1 MKTRKLSGIA
11 FPLWALLLLL
21 VPLGAV
27 ENNPQ
32 GVTDNPFFQEYKTPF
47 DTPPFDRIKNEHFLP
62 AMKEGIRLHELE
74 IKAITDN
81 PQAPTFAN
89 TLAALDGSGKFLERV
104 SSVFGALQGANTSP
118 ELQRIAQESSPLL
131 SAHYSNV
138 QLDEKLFARIKSV
151 YDKRR
156 SLKLTPEELF
166 LLENS
171 YQGFVRNG
179 ALLDKEGKER
189 IRRINGELSL
199 LSLQFSNNLL
209 AETNG
214 FTLLVDNKES
224 LAGLPENFLEQASYR
239 AKGMGKENQWAF
251 NVQIPTLI
259 PFLTYAQNRELRE
272 KMHRAYFMRGDNGDS
287 RDNKEIIKKIVVLR
301 RERAK
306 LLGKPTFADLVL
318 ETNMAKTPGNV
329 ESFLKRLW
337 GYSIAQAKEEVK
349 EMQAIV
355 DREKGGFGIASWD
368 WWYYAEKV
376 RKEKYALE
384 EEQLRPYFQLDNVKE
399 GIFTLCDKLYG
410 LKFKKVTGVQVY
422 NPEVQVY
429 EVTEGDGRHV
439 GLLFMDFFPRA
450 SKRSGAWSG
459 ALRRQGYEKGVR
471 VAPLATIVCNF
482 TAPTSNSPALLTTDE
497 TETFFHEF
505 GHALA
510 TLLSDGRYGSR
521 SVPRDGVELPS
532 QIMEHWAF
540 RPELLKLYARHYKS
554 GEVIPEELI
563 QKIRKSSFFNQGF
576 ASTEYLAASI
586 LDMAWH
592 TTELPE
598 SQIDVRGFEQETL
611 SKYGLIPEILPRYRS
626 TYFQHIFAGGYS
638 AGYYVYIWAELLDS
652 DAFEAFQEKG
662 VFDKATATSFRKNI
676 LEKYGTAD
684 LLKQYVKFR
693 GHEPGIEPLLKKR
706 GFIREK

>member
-1 MKTRKLSGIA
+1 M
-11 FPLWALLLLL
+11 
-21 VPLGAV
+21 
-27 ENNPQ
+27 
-32 GVTDNPFFQEYKTPF
+32 
-47 DTPPFDRIKNEHFLP
+47 
-62 AMKEGIRLHELE
+62 
-74 IKAITDN
+74 
-81 PQAPTFAN
+81 
-89 TLAALDGSGKFLERV
+89 
-104 SSVFGALQGANTSP
+104 
-118 ELQRIAQESSPLL
+118 
-131 SAHYSNV
+131 
-138 QLDEKLFARIKSV
+138 
-151 YDKRR
+151 
-156 SLKLTPEELF
+156 
-166 LLENS
+166 
-171 YQGFVRNG
+171 
-179 ALLDKEGKER
+179 
-189 IRRINGELSL
+189 
-199 LSLQFSNNLL
+199 
-209 AETNG
+209 
-214 FTLLVDNKES
+214 
-224 LAGLPENFLEQASYR
+224 
-239 AKGMGKENQWAF
+239 
-251 NVQIPTLI
+251 
-259 PFLTYAQNRELRE
+259 
-272 KMHRAYFMRGDNGDS
+272 
-287 RDNKEIIKKIVVLR
+287 
-301 RERAK
+301 
-306 LLGKPTFADLVL
+306 
-318 ETNMAKTPGNV
+318 
-329 ESFLKRLW
+329 
-337 GYSIAQAKEEVK
+337 
-349 EMQAIV
+349 
-355 DREKGGFGIASWD
+355 
-368 WWYYAEKV
+368 
-376 RKEKYALE
+376 
-384 EEQLRPYFQLDNVKE
+384 
-399 GIFTLCDKLYG
+399 
-410 LKFKKVTGVQVY
+410 KFKKVTGVQVY

-482 TAPTSNSPALLTTDE
+482 TAPTSTSPALLTTDE

-563 QKIRKSSFFNQGF
+563 EKIRKSSFFNQGF

-706 GFIREK
+706 GFLREK